1 MKTKLKVPAV
11 VLVTGAVLG
20 CVTGLSSSCTRQRPS
35 ALKPIDQAALQKMV
49 TLLPKDYTD
58 VNHSTWCHRSDK
70 RSTQRPARA
79 KQGRGC
85 SEQAGLGIWKEFGER
100 GRGGRRGRFRLTF
113 SLMSATY
120 AGVDGYVG
128 NTPLIRLRRL
138 SELTGC
144 EILGK
149 AEFMNPAGSVK
160 DRAAYGIITDAEAA
174 GRLKPG
180 ATIVEG
186 TAGNTGIGLAVI
198 GRARGYRTV
207 IVIPNNQSP
216 EKMHLL
222 RTLGA
227 EVKAVPEKP
236 YKDPENYNH
245 IARRLS
251 EERGWFWANQFDN
264 TANRDAHYR
273 STGPEI
279 WKQTEGKVSAFVTA
293 VGTGGTLAGVSSY
306 LKEQN
311 PKIQIVCADPYG
323 AAMWS
328 WFTNGNLETNDGD
341 SIAEGIGQGRITK
354 NVEGIKVDRAYRIPD
369 QIGLTIVYQLLGE
382 EGLFLG
388 LSSGINV
395 AGAVRFAKEAGPG
408 QTIVTVLCDSGHKYQ
423 STLFNRDWL
432 ASNHLDPDLPVR
444 STLEL

>member
-1 MKTKLKVPAV
+1 MTA
-11 VLVTGAVLG
+11 T
-20 CVTGLSSSCTRQRPS
+20 
-35 ALKPIDQAALQKMV
+35 
-49 TLLPKDYTD
+49 
-58 VNHSTWCHRSDK
+58 HH
-70 RSTQRPARA
+70 
-79 KQGRGC
+79 
-85 SEQAGLGIWKEFGER
+85 GI
-100 GRGGRRGRFRLTF
+100 
-113 SLMSATY
+113 
-120 AGVDGYVG
+120 DGYVG
-128 NTPLIRLRRL
+128 NTPLIRLRGL

-160 DRAAYGIITDAEAA
+160 DRAAYGIITDAEHR
-174 GRLKPG
+174 GLLKPG
-180 ATIVEG
+180 ATMVEG

-227 EVKAVPEKP
+227 EVMAVPEKP

-245 IARRLS
+245 IARRLA

-264 TANRDAHYR
+264 TANRQAHYR

-279 WKQTEGKVSAFVTA
+279 WKQTEGQVTAFVAA
-293 VGTGGTLAGVSSY
+293 VGTGGTLAGTGLY

-311 PKIQIVCADPYG
+311 PNIAVVCADPYG

-328 WFTNGNLETNDGD
+328 WFTHGNLETNDGD
-341 SIAEGIGQGRITK
+341 SIAEGIGQGRVTK
-354 NVEGIKVDRAYRIPD
+354 NIEGIKVDQAYRIND
-369 QIGLTIVYQLLGE
+369 QTGLTIVYRLLRE
-382 EGLFLG
+382 EGVFLG
-388 LSSGINV
+388 LSSGINI
-395 AGAVRFAKEAGPG
+395 AGAVRLAKERGPG

-432 ASNHLDPDLPVR
+432 DSNHLDPSLP
-444 STLEL
+444 LESVLN

>member
-1 MKTKLKVPAV
+1 MNPSRY
-11 VLVTGAVLG
+11 
-20 CVTGLSSSCTRQRPS
+20 TGL
-35 ALKPIDQAALQKMV
+35 
-49 TLLPKDYTD
+49 
-58 VNHSTWCHRSDK
+58 
-70 RSTQRPARA
+70 
-79 KQGRGC
+79 
-85 SEQAGLGIWKEFGER
+85 
-100 GRGGRRGRFRLTF
+100 
-113 SLMSATY
+113 
-120 AGVDGYVG
+120 DGKVG

-149 AEFMNPAGSVK
+149 AEFMNPGGSVK
-160 DRAAYGIITDAEAA
+160 DRAAYGIITDAEQR
-174 GRLKPG
+174 GLLKPG

-198 GRARGYRTV
+198 GRARGYKTV

-222 RTLGA
+222 RILGA
-227 EVKAVPEKP
+227 EVMAVPEKP

-245 IARRLS
+245 IARRLA

-264 TANRDAHYR
+264 TANRQAHYR

-279 WKQTEGKVSAFVTA
+279 WEQTNGEVSAFVAA
-293 VGTGGTLAGVSSY
+293 VGTGGTLAGATLY

-311 PKIQIVCADPYG
+311 AKVAAICADPYG

-328 WFTNGNLETNDGD
+328 WFTNGNTDTNDGD
-341 SIAEGIGQGRITK
+341 SIAEGIGQGRVTK
-354 NVEGIKVDRAYRIPD
+354 NIEGISIDKAYRIDD
-369 QIGLTIVYQLLGE
+369 QTGLTIVHRLLHE

-388 LSSGINV
+388 LSSGINI
-395 AGAVRFAKEAGPG
+395 AGAMRFAKETGPG

-423 STLFNRDWL
+423 STLFNREWL
-432 ASNHLDPDLPVR
+432 HSNHLDPDL
-444 STLEL
+444 SLESILDQRTKG